1 MDSGSGPSL
10 LHEPPQSLPLFL
22 YFYVSL
28 ARECPIGVETI
39 ELGKFETT
47 RLAKDATILA
57 INLLREEER
66 RVVLDR
72 QALSLFLV

>member
-10 LHEPPQSLPLFL
+10 LHEPPQSPFFL
-22 YFYVSL
+22 YFYVFL
-28 ARECPIGVETI
+28 AEECPIGVETI

-47 RLAKDATILA
+47 RLAKNATVLA